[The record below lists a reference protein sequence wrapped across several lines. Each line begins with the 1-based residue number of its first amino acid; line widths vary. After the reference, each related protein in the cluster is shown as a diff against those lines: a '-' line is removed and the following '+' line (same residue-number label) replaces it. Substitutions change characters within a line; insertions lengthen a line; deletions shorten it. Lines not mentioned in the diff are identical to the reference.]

1 MPRGSTRNGTC
12 RDVIP
17 RHAREI
23 SLITALEKREYL
35 WLEPIKAVVTQTM
48 SSAEQ
53 FPHGLAVTDAV
64 AAMLSVVDFCV
75 R

>member
-1 MPRGSTRNGTC
+1 
-12 RDVIP
+12 
-17 RHAREI
+17 
-23 SLITALEKREYL
+23 LEKREYL
-35 WLEPIKAVVTQTM
+35 WLEPIRAVVTQTM